1 MVMMITYTAAAAK
14 SGQLTTAT
22 AIIFGERRAGGS
34 KVETR
39 ARKNR

>member
-1 MVMMITYTAAAAK
+1 MVMMITYTAAK
-14 SGQLTTAT
+14 SGQLLTTAT